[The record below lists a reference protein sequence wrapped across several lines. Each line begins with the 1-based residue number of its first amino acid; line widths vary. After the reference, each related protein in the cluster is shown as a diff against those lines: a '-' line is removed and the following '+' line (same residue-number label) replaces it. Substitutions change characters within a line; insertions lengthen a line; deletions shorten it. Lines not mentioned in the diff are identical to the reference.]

1 VDWQNWTYGFREE
14 FQNAYGYDPL
24 PYFAY
29 SFCGGDAAACE
40 RFNAD
45 LKEIIDRMYFENGW
59 EIAKKKIVRPDLKA
73 LSELYTNIQNRQ

>member
-59 EIAKKKIVRPDLKA
+59 EIAKKKNSEAGLEGPVRIVYEYSK
-73 LSELYTNIQNRQ
+73 